1 MIESQYK
8 AKDEQLFVE
17 VQKLMDGKY
26 DSYEQVYEL
35 SKKYIY
41 KIIND
46 IVQNHHTTEDMMQ
59 ETYIQIYNKIG
70 TLREARS
77 FYVWAGRIASNL
89 TLRHLQKYRKEYIQ
103 SASGEDDE
111 DFMFDKLENDH
122 EAFIPET
129 VLENEEQQRI
139 IAGIID
145 ELSPEQKLTV
155 QYYYF
160 EEMSVNDIADT
171 MECSTGTVKSRLN
184 YARKS
189 LKDAVNKFE
198 KNNDIKLYSISG
210 LPIFYLVFRAAS
222 EGWSTTAGAAAV
234 AGGAI
239 ASNAAGNAL
248 SEVSGGVGDVLSN
261 AGDALSEA
269 GNLAEGVVA
278 NAGSAAAK
286 AGGVVADASGIV
298 GTGSAAGAS
307 SAAAGTAAASTAVA
321 STTAAAAGGG
331 FLTTIVGKVVVVVVT
346 VVVGAGSATA
356 GAAISENNLIN
367 SGRYEEVMEQVE
379 ASKSQI
385 VDLDWIEML
394 MNNAHVVPGDVEE
407 EKPST
412 DAIYEL
418 LGGSE
423 ENVDA
428 YANEIDED
436 YITAIDNLA
445 AAMVRYQRALEY
457 SLTSEQSVYVQAMMA
472 GYMGEIENY
481 LATGVGYTQ
490 LMTVDMSGSFANNYY
505 PRLIEILEREAV
517 IIDGFAS
524 IYSKDEVK
532 SALSNYTAAD
542 LEAILQ
548 MGGGI
553 GDLIAYDLSEDTVN
567 ELVYYTQ
574 DLMSLLTDIETL
586 SNEMVSDPALSQYIQ

>member
-1 MIESQYK
+1 MVESQYK
-8 AKDEQLFVE
+8 AKDEQLFAE

-70 TLREARS
+70 TLRDARS

-129 VLENEEQQRI
+129 VLENQEQQRI

-160 EEMSVNDIADT
+160 EEMSVNDIAET

-189 LKDAVNKFE
+189 LKDAVSKFE
-198 KNNDIKLYSISG
+198 KSNDVKLYSISG

-222 EGWSTTAGAAAV
+222 EGWSTSAGAAAV
-234 AGGAI
+234 AGV
-239 ASNAAGNAL
+239 ASNVAGNAL

-261 AGDALSEA
+261 AGNALSEA
-269 GNLAEGVVA
+269 SNLAEGVVA

-298 GTGSAAGAS
+298 GAGSAAGAS
-307 SAAAGTAAASTAVA
+307 SAAAGTVAASTMVA

-346 VVVGAGSATA
+346 VVVGVGSATT
-356 GAAISENNLIN
+356 AATVNQNNLIN

-379 ASKSQI
+379 TSKSQM
-385 VDLDWIEML
+385 VDLEWIEML
-394 MNNAHVVPGDVEE
+394 MNNAYMVPGDVQE

-423 ENVDA
+423 ENMDA

-457 SLTSEQSVYVQAMMA
+457 SLTPEQSVYVQAMMA

-490 LMTVDMSGSFANNYY
+490 LMTVDTSGSFANNYY

-542 LEAILQ
+542 LEAVLQ

-553 GDLIAYDLSEDTVN
+553 GDLIAYDLSEDIVN